1 MSDVFEV
8 SGITVQ
14 GRVLLTDNGP
24 GVKNAKIIVNG
35 NYVTTTNDA
44 GMYELTNIKPNP
56 YTIKVEAKDMQF
68 DEHLA
73 RVTLANPMIQDIKV
87 ARFKVCGQVV
97 SDKVHTVSLTK
108 QGSTFHA
115 EIKSGTDGEFCTFV
129 GAGKYVVEV
138 LTSSEDKNEGIQFFP
153 VRQTIEVNSGQVSGL
168 LFSQLR
174 ATLTGEIRCLS
185 DAGNACEELAISL
198 TPGDG
203 DGSQFGEVTATAK
216 NGKYTFTNVLPGT
229 YQVSVLKPELCWESN
244 SFQFVVKSS
253 EEHLPLFR
261 QTGYSVTIIASHSS
275 HMTYKYRPAD
285 PATPQLEE
293 HLELTP
299 GVNSLCVPKYGTYD
313 VKYAGCHTF
322 DSNTANS
329 FSTSSLVPLTVNADK
344 HKQGVRIL
352 SEVSN
357 TYSAV
362 IEKDGEKVD
371 EIRLKEESHKVDGY
385 FSYRHDFYLR
395 QGEKIKVIPASGSML
410 FKPDAKEIV
419 GSNDCTEVAFNFI
432 ATKGLV
438 LHGKT
443 TPAIE
448 DAKIVLS
455 FPKNP
460 EMVPLEAVSDKKGEF
475 KFGPID
481 STIDI
486 ELTAS
491 KVSYRVKCDSCQ
503 N

>member
-1 MSDVFEV
+1 M

-14 GRVLLTDNGP
+14 GRVLLTENGP

-35 NYVTTTNDA
+35 NHVATTNDA
-44 GMYELTNIKPNP
+44 GVYELSNIKPNP
-56 YTIKVEAKDMQF
+56 YTIKIEAKDMQF
-68 DEHLA
+68 DDHIA
-73 RVTLANPMIQDIKV
+73 RVTLANPKIQDIKV

-108 QGSTFHA
+108 QGSTYHT
-115 EIKSGTDGEFCTFV
+115 EVKSSGANGEFCTFV
-129 GAGKYVVEV
+129 AAGKYLVEV
-138 LTSSEDKNEGIQFFP
+138 LTSTEDKNEGIQFFP
-153 VRQTIEVNSGQVSGL
+153 VRQTIEVSGQISGI

-174 ATLTGEIRCLS
+174 ATVTGEIKCLP
-185 DAGNACEELAISL
+185 DAGSTCDDLAISL

-203 DGSQFGEVTATAK
+203 DGSQFGEVTASVK
-216 NGKYTFTNVLPGT
+216 NGKYVFTNVLPGT
-229 YQVSVLKPELCWESN
+229 YQVSVLKPELCWESS

-261 QTGYSVTIIASHSS
+261 HIGYAVTIIASHSI

-285 PATPQLEE
+285 PSTPQLEE
-293 HLELTP
+293 YLELTA
-299 GVNSLCVPKYGTYD
+299 GVNSLCVPKHGTYD

-322 DSNTANS
+322 DTNTATA
-329 FSTSSLVPLTVNADK
+329 FSTSSLVPITVNADK

-362 IEKDGEKVD
+362 IEQDGDKID

-385 FSYRHDFYLR
+385 FSYRHDFYLK
-395 QGEKIKVIPASGSML
+395 QGEKIKVSPSSGSML
-410 FKPDAKEIV
+410 FKPDSKEIV
-419 GSNDCTEVAFNFI
+419 GSNDCVEVAFNFI

-438 LHGKT
+438 LHGRT

-460 EMVPLEAVSDKKGEF
+460 EMVPLEAVTDKKGEF

-491 KVSYRVKCDSCQ
+491 KVSHFFLFSDSK
-503 N
+503 NILNKF